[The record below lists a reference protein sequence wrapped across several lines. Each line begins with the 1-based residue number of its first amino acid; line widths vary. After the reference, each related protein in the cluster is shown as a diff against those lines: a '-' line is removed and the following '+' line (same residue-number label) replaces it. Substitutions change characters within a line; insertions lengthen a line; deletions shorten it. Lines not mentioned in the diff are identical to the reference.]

1 MNARLIQ
8 LSKRGKSIYQLLS
21 LTVILLLLY
30 ALGFMLTALGALSP
44 TILAEAP
51 AEAALQAFT
60 AYSFDLLVFTGLV
73 GAGIMQAGDALHESA
88 VQRWRRI
95 WTGFV
100 AVVLLASPIAPPAIL
115 DSALALFLLLTLLWI
130 GRGGAR
136 STYLRV
142 WQWGMFL
149 SLGSLLAARLADG
162 LAADVA
168 RAFQT
173 HVGFALSAL
182 SLLFWLMTRFSR
194 VDEGWARAGARIVAV
209 LVFLGG
215 SLISLGRA
223 GLPVAVSLGA
233 APLLLLCYCVLASHS
248 YRALSKR
255 NENASLAPHWI
266 ALAALLWLFSAGFFG
281 VLSIQPAI
289 AEAMR
294 GSDLA
299 AAGAWLADWTVLAVI
314 LAFTNEAASS
324 LLGGNQRVTGYVPF
338 WLISFGLAL
347 SGIAQI
353 CRGVAEIY
361 LRQVSGLEP
370 AVAADLLMP
379 ITTVW
384 IFCLAAVAVGCA
396 IYALGFWLR
405 RPTIRVRAG

>member
-1 MNARLIQ
+1 MNSRLIQ

-21 LTVILLLLY
+21 LSVVLLLLY
-30 ALGFMLTALGALSP
+30 ALGFMLMALG
-44 TILAEAP
+44 TLAAP
-51 AEAALQAFT
+51 PVADAHAYAALKAFT
-60 AYSFDLLVFTGLV
+60 AYSFDLLLFTGLV
-73 GAGIMQAGDALHESA
+73 GAGIMLTEGALHESA
-88 VQRWRRI
+88 VQNWRRI
-95 WTGFV
+95 WTGLV
-100 AVVLLASPIAPPAIL
+100 AVILVASPFAPLSLL

-130 GRGGAR
+130 GRVRGR
-136 STYLRV
+136 STYLRL

-149 SLGSLLAARLADG
+149 TLGSLPLIHLADG
-162 LAADVA
+162 IASDVA

-173 HVGFALSAL
+173 HVGFALCAL

-194 VDEGWARAGARIVAV
+194 VEESWARAGARIVAV
-209 LVFLGG
+209 PVFLGG

-255 NENASLAPHWI
+255 NENASLATHWI
-266 ALAALLWLFSAGFFG
+266 ALATLLWLFSAGFFG
-281 VLSIQPAI
+281 ALSIQPAI

-294 GSDLA
+294 GTGMA
-299 AAGAWLADWTVLAVI
+299 AAQAWLANWAVLAVI
-314 LAFTNEAASS
+314 LAFVNEAASS
-324 LLGGNQRVTGYVPF
+324 LLGGNLRVTGYAPF

-353 CRGVAEIY
+353 CRGVVEIY
-361 LRQVSGLEP
+361 LRQVSRLEP
-370 AVAADLLMP
+370 AAAADLLMP

-384 IFCLAAVAVGCA
+384 IISLTAVAAGCA

-405 RPTIRVRAG
+405 RPAIRVREG

>member
-30 ALGFMLTALGALSP
+30 AIGFMLTALGTLSTP
-44 TILAEAP
+44 TVVGAP
-51 AEAALQAFT
+51 AYAALQAFT
-60 AYSFDLLVFTGLV
+60 AYSFDLLIFTGLV
-73 GAGIMQAGDALHESA
+73 GAGIMQSGDCLHESA
-88 VQRWRRI
+88 VQRWRQI
-95 WTGFV
+95 WTGIV
-100 AVVLLASPIAPPAIL
+100 AVILLASPIAPPAIL

-136 STYLRV
+136 STYPRV

-149 SLGSLLAARLADG
+149 TLASLTVVHLADG
-162 LAADVA
+162 IAADVA

-173 HVGFALSAL
+173 HGAFALCAV

-223 GLPVAVSLGA
+223 GLPIAVSLGA

-266 ALAALLWLFSAGFFG
+266 ALATLLWLFSAGFFG

-294 GSDLA
+294 GSGMA
-299 AAGAWLADWTVLAVI
+299 AAGAWLADWAVLAVI
-314 LAFTNEAASS
+314 LAFVNEAASS

-347 SGIAQI
+347 SGMAQI
-353 CRGVAEIY
+353 CRGVVQIY
-361 LRQVSGLEP
+361 LRKVSGLEP
-370 AVAADLLMP
+370 AADLLLP
-379 ITTVW
+379 ISIVW
-384 IFCLAAVAVGCA
+384 IICLAAVAAGCA

-405 RPTIRVRAG
+405 RPTIRVREG